1 MCGLAYLNGWVAILG
16 VQLLALVGMLF
27 SFAAMGD
34 CSFVQLEERLFF
46 PPDLDENLPLKVTQT
61 QYVGFLTWMMLDGS
75 CYFYV
80 DGSDPAGQIQEFFDI
95 LGRDFELARI
105 VAMLSSC
112 LSFVFFCYLL
122 SFTCSSQTRGVRY
135 FNTVFLSVIL
145 TGLQGVTFVS
155 FNSSFCDEY
164 GCTFSR
170 SAGFSVASMMCFF
183 LSGLC
188 FCCTTDYPGP
198 RSSKKMPR
206 LMSAAQVAPNQ
217 SQAFQQSAD
226 KQEEGDVYSE
236 EFVMPD
242 YEEEEVIDERGD
254 DDQED
259 DDQEDDMIE
268 EEIVEDED
276 DDDSGSGSDD
286 SDDSG
291 SDNYDSMHGVNAA
304 DVDDETTD
312 ITGGSQTATRS
323 TEAETYEEV
332 AEENRTSV

>member
-1 MCGLAYLNGWVAILG
+1 MCGCAYLNGWVAILG
-16 VQLLALVGMLF
+16 VQLLALIGMLF
-27 SFAAMGD
+27 SIAAMGD
-34 CSFVQLEERLFF
+34 CSFMELEERLFF

-61 QYVGFLTWMMLDGS
+61 QYVGFLTWKMLDGS

-80 DGSDPAGQIQEFFDI
+80 DGSDPAGQISEFFDI
-95 LGRDFELARI
+95 LGRDFEMARI
-105 VAMLSSC
+105 VAMLSAC

-170 SAGFSVASMMCFF
+170 SASFSVVSMMFFF

-198 RSSKKMPR
+198 RVSSKMPK
-206 LMSAAQVAPNQ
+206 LMTRAQVAPDQ
-217 SQAFQQSAD
+217 SRGFQQKASLQSSD
-226 KQEEGDVYSE
+226 KQEEASNMNTE

-242 YEEEEVIDERGD
+242 YEEEEVID
-254 DDQED
+254 DQG
-259 DDQEDDMIE
+259 DDMIE

-276 DDDSGSGSDD
+276 DSDYDDDSGSGSG
-286 SDDSG
+286 SDD
-291 SDNYDSMHGVNAA
+291 DYDSMEGVNPA
-304 DVDDETTD
+304 DEDDETTLLTD
-312 ITGGSQTATRS
+312 ESQTATRT
-323 TEAETYEEV
+323 TEAETLEEV
-332 AEENRTSV
+332 AEENRSAV